1 MRLSRRTAMASGL
14 AAGALATGS
23 ARAQT
28 PWPSEFLWGTA
39 TAAHQIEGNNVNSDY
54 WVLETLPA
62 TNFVERSGDT
72 CDSWNRWREDVAIIQ
87 ALGLT
92 AYRFSIEWARVEP
105 EDGMISHAALDH
117 YRQMCVA
124 CREAGI
130 EPIVTL
136 HHFSSPRWFAA
147 LGGWEAEE
155 APAKFARYC
164 GIVAAALG
172 EHLTWVCTMNEP
184 NAQVTSYVMRDDR
197 PFPNEDEV
205 IRQATKAVGSDRW
218 GAYFM
223 GNSFAVRDGCLA
235 AHALATE
242 AIKTAAPHVK
252 TGLTLALQDLKPGPG
267 GEARYRR
274 IFDNARAPF
283 YAAASGDD
291 FIGVQPYMRLI
302 VGRDGYLP
310 TPPGVIVNHSGRDA
324 SPDALTAVV
333 REVRANCRAPVMITE
348 NGIETDDDALRVR
361 HINETLEQIQI
372 CLTEAPLLGYI
383 HWSLLDNFEWRSGYG
398 PRFGLYSVDRRTFVR
413 TPKPAAGAYRAIVA
427 RARANSA

>member
-1 MRLSRRTAMASGL
+1 MHLSRRTAMASGL
-14 AAGALATGS
+14 AAGALTVGG
-23 ARAQT
+23 ARAQA
-28 PWPSEFLWGTA
+28 PWPSSFLWGTA

-54 WVLETLPA
+54 WVLETVPA
-62 TNFVERSGDT
+62 TNFVDRSGDA
-72 CDSWNRWREDVAIIQ
+72 CDSWNRWREDVALVH

-92 AYRFSIEWARVEP
+92 TYRFSIEWARVEP
-105 EDGMISHAALDH
+105 EDGMISQAALDH
-117 YRQMCVA
+117 YRRICIA

-147 LGGWEAEE
+147 LGGWEAAA

-164 GIVAAALG
+164 GLVAAALS
-172 EHLTWVCTMNEP
+172 EHLGYVCTMNEP
-184 NAQVTSYVMRDDR
+184 NAQVTSWIMRDDR
-197 PFPNEDEV
+197 PFPGEDEV
-205 IRQATKAVGSDRW
+205 IRQASKAVGSDSW

-223 GNSFAVRDGCLA
+223 GNSLKVRDGCLA

-267 GEARYRR
+267 GEMRYRR

-291 FIGVQPYMRLI
+291 FVGVQTYMRLI
-302 VGRDGYLP
+302 VGPNGYLGNP
-310 TPPGVIVNHSGRDA
+310 TGVIVNHSGRDA

-333 REVRANCRAPVMITE
+333 REVRRHCRAPVMITE

-361 HINETLEQIQI
+361 HITETMEQLQV
-372 CLTEAPLLGYI
+372 CLTEGPVLGYI

-398 PRFGLYSVDRRTFVR
+398 PRFGLYTVDRETFVR
-413 TPKPAAGAYRAIVA
+413 TPKPAAAAYRAIVG
-427 RARANSA
+427 RALANSA